1 MNSEREQAYL
11 NLINQL
17 LTCTSGEEAEVLE
30 THPELLDNGLVAAML
45 KEAEN
50 LREFGELN
58 NANWLMNC
66 AGILLGMNDNTSV
79 AVTRKAEADRLLQQ
93 GIQQYKIS
101 QFREALHSWEQALTI
116 YREIGNRQEEANSLG
131 NLGNAY
137 YSLGQYH
144 RAIAFH
150 EQSLEIKREIGDR
163 QGEAIS
169 LGSLGNAYYSLG
181 QYHRAIAFHEQ
192 SLEISRE
199 IGYRQG
205 EANSL
210 GSLGLA
216 YDSLGQYHRAIAFY
230 EQYLEI
236 SREIGNRQGEANSL
250 GNLGNAYYSLGQYH
264 RAIAFYEQSL
274 EISREI
280 GDRQGE
286 ANSLGS
292 LGSAYKSLGQYHR
305 AIAFHEQ
312 SLEISREI
320 GDRQGEAA
328 SLGSL
333 GSAYKSLGQYHR
345 AIAFHEQALTIYR
358 EIGNR
363 QGEAISL
370 GSLGLAYYSL
380 GQFHRAITF
389 HEQSLEIS
397 GEIGDRQGEA
407 NSLGN
412 LGLAYDSLGQFH
424 RAIAFHEQ
432 SLEISREIGDRQGE
446 AASLGNL
453 GNAYYSLGQFHRA
466 IAFYEQYLEISR
478 EIGDR
483 QGEAAS
489 LGNLG
494 NAYDSLGQYHRAIE
508 FHQQYLVISREIGYR
523 VGESISLNN
532 LGNTFL
538 QTHQLAEAE
547 TALRASIAIRETLR
561 SELVSND
568 HKVSIF
574 ETQISAYRLLQQ
586 VLVAQT
592 RFDEALEISE
602 MGRTRAFVELLR
614 QTLLTTFPQSPPY
627 QGGEEDF
634 SQSLPLNPPGF
645 VGVLTDFSQSPLLAL
660 WNKLLPRLFGGV
672 SANSFNFS
680 LSNGELGGLSIPQ
693 IQQIARDRNSTIVEY
708 SIVYPEIYIW
718 VIQPNGNITHRAA
731 NLEPL
736 NQQNQT
742 LKQIILKTRVSL
754 GTVETDDAGNKIQL
768 ESQYNRDET
777 GRFPL
782 LQLLHQILIE
792 PILDL
797 LPANANSPIIFVPHY
812 DLFLVPFAA
821 LQDSNNRYLIE
832 DRTILTSP
840 SIQVLEFTR
849 EHQNRVRGLRQAA
862 LIVGDPTLAAKFKEK
877 PYELKQ
883 LSRAK
888 EAAEAIAATLGTQ
901 AISGENATKI
911 AILDKMLNTRIVHL
925 SAHGLLD
932 DFQGSGIPGAIILAP
947 SGDTDDGALNA
958 AEILQLNLDSE
969 LVVLSACSTGR
980 GKIDGD
986 GVLGLSRCF
995 ILAGVPSIIVSLWNM
1010 GANSAKLLMTEF
1022 YQNLARGD
1030 NLAAALRCA
1039 MLTTKDRFPS
1049 PIAWAAFTLIGETE
1063 TLPLS
1068 TEKTDLRRL
1077 VMSLPDEATPKEIV
1091 AAFSKLLKISEPQ
1104 FVKQLSAIDVG
1115 STANINII
1123 AQTIKKWCETRP
1135 QIEENL
1141 ENEIYQ
1147 MGAGGGDSDAPEE
1160 IVREFYETLKENQ
1173 IRQGLSESSV
1183 DVETDTSDT
1192 EST

>member
-17 LTCTSGEEAEVLE
+17 LTCPSGEEAEVLE
-30 THPELLDNGLVAAML
+30 THPELLDNGLVAVML
-45 KEAEN
+45 EEAER

-79 AVTRKAEADRLLQQ
+79 AVTREAEADRLFEQ
-93 GIQQYKIS
+93 GIQQFNIT
-101 QFREALHSWEQALTI
+101 QFREALQSWEQALTI
-116 YREIGNRQEEANSLG
+116 YREIG
-131 NLGNAY
+131 Y
-137 YSLGQYH
+137 
-144 RAIAFH
+144 
-150 EQSLEIKREIGDR
+150 
-163 QGEAIS
+163 
-169 LGSLGNAYYSLG
+169 
-181 QYHRAIAFHEQ
+181 
-192 SLEISRE
+192 
-199 IGYRQG
+199 
-205 EANSL
+205 
-210 GSLGLA
+210 
-216 YDSLGQYHRAIAFY
+216 
-230 EQYLEI
+230 
-236 SREIGNRQGEANSL
+236 RQGEANSL
-250 GNLGNAYYSLGQYH
+250 GNLGNAYDSLGQYH
-264 RAIAFYEQSL
+264 RAIEFHEQSL
-274 EISREI
+274 EIEREI
-280 GDRQGE
+280 GNRQGE
-286 ANSLGS
+286 ANSLGD
-292 LGSAYKSLGQYHR
+292 LGIAYKSLGQYQR

-312 SLEISREI
+312 SLEIS
-320 GDRQGEAA
+320 
-328 SLGSL
+328 
-333 GSAYKSLGQYHR
+333 
-345 AIAFHEQALTIYR
+345 
-358 EIGNR
+358 
-363 QGEAISL
+363 
-370 GSLGLAYYSL
+370 
-380 GQFHRAITF
+380 
-389 HEQSLEIS
+389 
-397 GEIGDRQGEA
+397 GEIGYRQGEA

-412 LGLAYDSLGQFH
+412 LGNAYHSLGQYH
-424 RAIAFHEQ
+424 RAIEFHQ
-432 SLEISREIGDRQGE
+432 QCLEIKREIGDRQGE

-453 GNAYYSLGQFHRA
+453 GNASYSLGEYHRA
-466 IAFYEQYLEISR
+466 IAFHQKYLEISR
-478 EIGDR
+478 EIGYRQGEAISLGSLGNASYSLGQYHRALEFHEQDLEISREIGYR

-494 NAYDSLGQYHRAIE
+494 NAYDSLGQYHRAIA
-508 FHQQYLVISREIGYR
+508 FHEQDLEISREIGYR
-523 VGESISLNN
+523 QGEAASLGNLGIAYQSLGQYHRAIEFHQQCLEISREIGYRQGEALVLGNLGLAYQFLGQYHRAIEFLAQSLEIKREIKDRVAESLVLNN
-532 LGNTFL
+532 IGGTLLKINLLT
-538 QTHQLAEAE
+538 EAE
-547 TALRASIAIRETLR
+547 KALRASIAIRETLR

-574 ETQISAYRLLQQ
+574 ETQVSAYRLLQQ

-627 QGGEEDF
+627 QGGEEEL

-645 VGVLTDFSQSPLLAL
+645 LGALTDFSQSPLLAL

-693 IQQIARDRNSTIVEY
+693 IQEIARDRNSTIVEY
-708 SIVYPEIYIW
+708 SIVSSDIYIW
-718 VIQPNGNITHRAA
+718 VIQPNGNITHRAT

-736 NQQNQT
+736 NQQNQS
-742 LKQIILKTRVSL
+742 LEQIILQTRVSI

-792 PILDL
+792 PIIDL
-797 LPANANSPIIFVPHY
+797 LPTDANSPIIFVPHY

-821 LQDSNNRYLIE
+821 LQDRNNRYLIE
-832 DRTILTSP
+832 NHTILTSP
-840 SIQVLEFTR
+840 SIQVLKITR

-862 LIVGDPTLAAKFKEK
+862 LIVGDPTIAAKFKEK

-947 SGDTDDGALNA
+947 SGDTDDGALIA
-958 AEILQLNLDSE
+958 AEILQLKLDSE

-980 GKIDGD
+980 GKINGD
-986 GVLGLSRCF
+986 GVIGLSRCF

-1022 YQNLARGD
+1022 YKNLARGD
-1030 NLAAALRCA
+1030 NRAAALRCA
-1039 MLTTKDRFPS
+1039 MLTTKLQFPS

-1068 TEKTDLRRL
+1068 TEKIDLRRL
-1077 VMSLPDEATPKEIV
+1077 LMSLPDEATPKEIV

-1104 FVKQLSAIDVG
+1104 FVKQLSAIDLG
-1115 STANINII
+1115 LTNNINII
-1123 AQTIKKWCETRP
+1123 AQTIKDWCETRS

-1173 IRQGLSESSV
+1173 IRLGLSESSV